1 MADMLRGNRPRAFCL
16 MFLQVAHGALHIY
29 VLSDR
34 DFGADLKESRGAGLQ
49 VSGVLPF
56 ESAIKIATLRAIHN
70 SLIFRD
76 ERAASPN
83 SQWLSQGRTTF

>member
-1 MADMLRGNRPRAFCL
+1 LFGGDRPRAFRL
-16 MFLQVAHGALHIY
+16 VFLQVAHGALRIY

-34 DFGADLKESRGAGLQ
+34 DFGADSKESRGAGFQ
-49 VSGVLPF
+49 VVGVLSF

-70 SLIFRD
+70 FLIFRD
-76 ERAASPN
+76 ERPASPN